1 MRDPKINVRV
11 PADVIGM
18 LAIAARDPKTTKGE
32 IVEAALREHF
42 SPDRQDERF
51 GVVHRQ
57 LDDHKRQLERM
68 QRDHRTAAEMVALL
82 ARYLF
87 TITPPMADEDQQAA
101 RQLGNQRFE
110 SFMRRVGEN
119 LAGTDSGT
127 VARILTDFVPDED
140 DFARVQPSS
149 ADKEAS
155 R

>member
-11 PADVIGM
+11 PSDIIAM
-18 LAIAARDPKTTKGE
+18 LAIAARAPKTTKAE
-32 IVEAALREHF
+32 IVEAALREHL

-68 QRDHRTAAEMVALL
+68 QRDHRASAEMIALFVL
-82 ARYLF
+82 YFL
-87 TITPPMADEDQQAA
+87 TTTPPLPEDDKQAA

-110 SFMRRVGEN
+110 SFQRRVGEN
-119 LAGTDSGT
+119 LAGTDAGT
-127 VARILTDFVPDED
+127 VARILRDFVPDAD
-140 DFARVQPSS
+140 DYATVQPTGT
-149 ADKEAS
+149 EGAS